1 MIDPEIR
8 SETSDAS
15 VPDRVVRQFGALGAL
30 LLGGLA
36 ARDFFARADAVR
48 GSWLALAAVTVVVAG
63 WLRPGTIRPVFTA
76 AMAITTPIR
85 IVVSN
90 VLLGVMY
97 YGIFTPLALLFRLIG
112 RDALARRRRAG
123 AATYWVPKPRPADM
137 KSYFRQS

>member
-8 SETSDAS
+8 SETSDVG
-15 VPDRVVRQFGALGAL
+15 VPDRIVRQFAALCAL

-36 ARDFFARADAVR
+36 ARDFFARADAGR
-48 GSWLALAAVTVVVAG
+48 GSWFALAAVAILVAG
-63 WLRPGTIRPVFTA
+63 WLRPGTIRPVFTG
-76 AMAITTPIR
+76 AMAITAPIG

-90 VLLGVMY
+90 ALLGVMY
-97 YGIFTPLALLFRLIG
+97 YGIFTPLALFFRLIG

-123 AATYWVPKPRPADM
+123 AATYWVLKPRPADM